1 MIDRS
6 KFDLLNVVDTCSLW
20 NVLASRVLHEAA
32 KSAGVSLCCTEF
44 VRYECLHKPGQP
56 RPERSEMQ
64 SRTAREIVGGTIKC
78 CNIDIADLQDV
89 EVIENRMRLSR
100 GEISSIVFAKKSQQ
114 ALMTDDRKAANL
126 ARTILAAQKVQ
137 STPHLLAWLY
147 FNCRL
152 QDSDKDKIVG
162 ELAALNRNLQPH
174 LDNAYREALRCR
186 LMVLGQPIPASPVR
200 DLDTKRTSVVKTE
213 YPRQ

>member
-1 MIDRS
+1 MR
-6 KFDLLNVVDTCSLW
+6 

-32 KSAGVSLCCTEF
+32 KSAGVSLCCTVSSCGTSAF
-44 VRYECLHKPGQP
+44 TSQGQP

-64 SRTAREIVGGTIKC
+64 LSEDGSRNCRRDHGKVLQHRH
-78 CNIDIADLQDV
+78 IADLQDV

-114 ALMTDDRKAANL
+114 ALMTDDRKAA
-126 ARTILAAQKVQ
+126 RTSRGTILAAQKVQ

-152 QDSDKDKIVG
+152 Q
-162 ELAALNRNLQPH
+162 
-174 LDNAYREALRCR
+174 
-186 LMVLGQPIPASPVR
+186 
-200 DLDTKRTSVVKTE
+200 
-213 YPRQ
+213 